1 MTQMGESGGKSSILD
16 VLKVDLKGFVDLLDG
31 RYESCKLS
39 KLLAE
44 AAESWCLHTEKARNK
59 FCRQG

>member
-1 MTQMGESGGKSSILD
+1 MTQMGESGGKRSILD

-31 RYESCKLS
+31 RYDSYKPS
-39 KLLAE
+39 QILAE
-44 AAESWCLHTEKARNK
+44 ETEKARNK

>member
-1 MTQMGESGGKSSILD
+1 MTQMGESGGKRLILD
-16 VLKVDLKGFVDLLDG
+16 VLKVDLKGFIDLLDG

-44 AAESWCLHTEKARNK
+44 ATE
-59 FCRQG
+59 